1 MATQT
6 PTERQAREVLAE
18 DLWTWAERQR
28 KDDRSWRW
36 IADRLA
42 VLSQGR
48 IQVTKQYLNQLYL
61 ARQAEKTDAEPKAKQ
76 DAGQPAA

>member
-28 KDDRSWRW
+28 GDDRSWRW
-36 IADRLA
+36 IAQQLG
-42 VLSQGR
+42 VLSKGR
-48 IQVTKQYLNQLYL
+48 IKVTKQYLNQLYL
-61 ARQAEKTDAEPKAKQ
+61 RRQAEKDHAEP

>member
-1 MATQT
+1 MAPQT
-6 PTERQAREVLAE
+6 PTERQAQEVLAE

-28 KDDRSWRW
+28 ADSRSWRW
-36 IADRLA
+36 IAQRLA
-42 VLSQGR
+42 VLSDGR

-61 ARQAEKTDAEPKAKQ
+61 KRHRVDLQEH